1 MGDRKMYLVG
11 QNKNKNL
18 IDGGKLDNATFILIK
33 GPKNYGKT
41 YLAKYIAN
49 HYKMNYMLL
58 DNKVDT
64 IRSLVEVSNKNNN
77 CVYHFKDFDKSSPAA
92 KAALLKIA
100 EETPEGIKII
110 VTTSA
115 YNFLNTL
122 VSRAYVLD
130 INAYLFEEIKQ
141 YANDLNVSQELINKL
156 NDLYIDLTP
165 TLLFKLKDNEEIT
178 EILDIAEQ
186 TIDCINKGITLED
199 ASIISANFW
208 KDDKDRVILYLDI
221 LSKCCHSINSNH
233 YKIACLIQYTMSI
246 LNRVAINNYRNLI
259 HNMLM
264 EMV

>member
-1 MGDRKMYLVG
+1 MYLVG
-11 QNKNKNL
+11 QTKNKNL

-49 HYKMNYMLL
+49 HYDMNYILL

-77 CVYHFKDFDKSSPAA
+77 CVYHFKDFDKASPAA

-100 EETPEGIKII
+100 EETPKGIKII

-122 VSRAYVLD
+122 VSRAYVMD
-130 INAYLFEEIKQ
+130 IGAYLLEEIIE
-141 YANDLNVSQELINKL
+141 YANNLMISNELIEKL
-156 NDLYIDLTP
+156 NNLFIDLTP
-165 TLLFKLKDNEEIT
+165 TLLFNLKDKEDTEEVIDIVNQT
-178 EILDIAEQ
+178 LD
-186 TIDCINKGITLED
+186 CLNKGMTLED

-208 KDDKDRVILYLDI
+208 KDDKDRVILYLNL
-221 LSKCCHSINSNH
+221 LSNASHIIDNNH
-233 YKIACLIQYTMSI
+233 YKVASLIQYTLSI

>member
-1 MGDRKMYLVG
+1 MYLVG
-11 QNKNKNL
+11 QLKNKEL

-49 HYKMNYMLL
+49 YYKMNYVLL

-64 IRSLVEVSNKNNN
+64 IRQLVSNSNKNNN

-100 EETPEGIKII
+100 EETPKGVKII

-115 YNFLNTL
+115 YNFLQTL
-122 VSRAYVLD
+122 ISRAYVIDMAPYTIED
-130 INAYLFEEIKQ
+130 IKEYGN
-141 YANDLNVSQELINKL
+141 NLNVQDVLIDRLEKSYLELS
-156 NDLYIDLTP
+156 P
-165 TLLFKLKDNEEIT
+165 TLLFRLKDNENVT
-178 EILDIAEQ
+178 EMLDLVDE
-186 TIDCINKGITLED
+186 TIECINNGLQLED
-199 ASIISANFW
+199 ISKISAKFW
-208 KDDKDRVILYLDI
+208 KDDKEMVQLYLDV
-221 LSKCCHSINSNH
+221 LGKCSHMITKN
-233 YKIACLIQYTMSI
+233 YFRTIQLVEQAKFT
-246 LNRVAINNYRNLI
+246 LNKVAINNYRNLI